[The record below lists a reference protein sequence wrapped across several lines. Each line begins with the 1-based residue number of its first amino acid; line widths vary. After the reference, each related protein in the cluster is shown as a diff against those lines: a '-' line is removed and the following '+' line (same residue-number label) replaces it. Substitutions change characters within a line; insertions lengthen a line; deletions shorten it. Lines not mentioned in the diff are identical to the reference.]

1 MRLLQQF
8 DTPGLPALVRGALL
22 GVCLAVTAVVFSG
35 WLGTLSPDSAQARE
49 LESASER
56 IDRPAN
62 AAALPD
68 FAAYESVDARKEA
81 FFDFL
86 QTHVQRENQ
95 RVMAQREAL
104 GPLYEIAG
112 DGVPLSRTERR
123 ILHSLARQYELDPA
137 QYPERDLAAELMLR
151 VDKLPMSL
159 VLAQAANESA
169 WGTSRFAR
177 EANNLFGQW
186 CFSDGCGMVPSNRS
200 ADASHEVRAFASV
213 AEAVQAY
220 FHNLN
225 TNEHYDYLRR
235 LRSDMRRR
243 GEPLDSLVL
252 TYGLTRY
259 SARGFAYVSELQ
271 RIIRHNSLHEL
282 DAAAVRTSS
291 QS

>member
-8 DTPGLPALVRGALL
+8 DTPGLPALVRGSLL
-22 GVCLAVTAVVFSG
+22 GICLALTALVFSG
-35 WLGTLSPDSAQARE
+35 WLSTLPLDTAHARE

-56 IDRPAN
+56 IARQARADT
-62 AAALPD
+62 LPD
-68 FAAYESVDARKEA
+68 FSAYESVEARKEA

-86 QTHVQRENQ
+86 QSHVQQQNQ
-95 RVMAQREAL
+95 RVLAQREAL
-104 GPLYEIAG
+104 RPLYEIAG
-112 DGVPLSRTERR
+112 DGVPLSRAERR
-123 ILHSLARQYELDPA
+123 ILDSLARQYELDPA
-137 QYPERDLAAELMLR
+137 QYSERDLAAELLLR

-186 CFSDGCGMVPSNRS
+186 CFSEGCGVVPSNR
-200 ADASHEVRAFASV
+200 AAGASHEVRAFASV
-213 AEAVQAY
+213 ADAVQAY

-225 TNEHYDYLRR
+225 TNEHYEYLRR

-282 DAAAVRTSS
+282 DSAAVRPS